1 MANNFLEAT
10 DVIQESKLS
19 RFQISKM
26 TVNPNKLCLETECRF
41 RGKSLCIR
49 KHIHCELGMSENRAN
64 VKSWAD
70 IPEDDIPDKEV
81 LKRLMAVLSN
91 ENEFSAV
98 TWGTKETYLVSQKS
112 DTEYPIR
119 PKEYQVSY
127 ITV

>member
-26 TVNPNKLCLETECRF
+26 TVNPNKLCLETECHF

-64 VKSWAD
+64 
-70 IPEDDIPDKEV
+70 IE
-81 LKRLMAVLSN
+81 
-91 ENEFSAV
+91 SAQHSI
-98 TWGTKETYLVSQKS
+98 YSQ
-112 DTEYPIR
+112 
-119 PKEYQVSY
+119 
-127 ITV
+127 